1 MKTKL
6 FIFSLAVLFIA
17 FSCKND
23 TGVNKETK
31 KTTVKTSDKANKG
44 DSVVVTNDG
53 QKKDTTLVYKVSLG
67 IMPDLGYKAKG
78 VKVASVTKNRPG
90 YYGGIKV
97 NDIIIKIDDN
107 DVDDLVGYTK
117 LLGTHKKGDS
127 VVLTVDREGKT
138 LKMNITFD

>member
-6 FIFSLAVLFIA
+6 FIFGLAVLFIA

-23 TGVNKETK
+23 SGVNKETK
-31 KTTVKTSDKANKG
+31 ETTVKTG
-44 DSVVVTNDG
+44 DSVVVTDDA

-97 NDIIIKIDDN
+97 NDIIIKIDGN
-107 DVDDLVGYTK
+107 DVEDLVGYTK

>member
-6 FIFSLAVLFIA
+6 FILSFAVLFIA

-23 TGVNKETK
+23 NSNNENTK
-31 KTTVKTSDKANKG
+31 KESQKTTIKTG
-44 DSVVVTNDG
+44 DSVVVTNET
-53 QKKDTTLVYKVSLG
+53 QKDTTLVYKVSLG
-67 IMPDLGYKAKG
+67 IMPDLSYKAEG

-90 YYGGIKV
+90 YNGGIKTGDV
-97 NDIIIKIDDN
+97 IIKIDDN
-107 DVDDLVGYTK
+107 KVSGLIEYTK

-127 VVLTVDREGKT
+127 VVLTVKRDGNN